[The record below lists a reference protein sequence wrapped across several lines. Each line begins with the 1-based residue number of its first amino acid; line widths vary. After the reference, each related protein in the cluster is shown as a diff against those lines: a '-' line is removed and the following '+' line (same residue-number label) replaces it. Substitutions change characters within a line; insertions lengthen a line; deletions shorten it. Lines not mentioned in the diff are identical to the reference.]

1 MSVKFIVTS
10 CLGGPRPPCPRIGL
24 AVLTLAL
31 TAAVLTLALTAA
43 VIALAVV
50 LCASSAASEID
61 RALRVSWW
69 FS

>member
-10 CLGGPRPPCPRIGL
+10 CLGGSRPPCPRVAP

-31 TAAVLTLALTAA
+31 TVAA
-43 VIALAVV
+43 IALAAV

-61 RALRVSWW
+61 RALRLNWW